1 MADIKSLVRP
11 HLLDIKPY
19 SSARDEYSGKVG
31 VFLDAN
37 ENPFERENYPGVN
50 RYPDPYQYDVKALLS
65 NLKNVPI
72 QQIFLGNGS
81 DEVIDLLIR
90 AFCEPSE
97 DSIIILP
104 PTYGM
109 YEVSASI
116 HNVGIKKI
124 QLTTDFQLDVK
135 SILSQVDKNDKIL
148 FICSPNNP
156 SGNLLNKAD
165 ILELAGGF
173 EGIIAIDEAYIDFAS
188 EGTSLVAELNNFP
201 NMIVMQTLSKAWGFA
216 GLRLGLA
223 FASVEMISLLNK
235 IKPPYNINLLSQQ
248 AAIEGLKNAEQVK
261 DWVKILIAERD
272 RLAFELGN
280 LDFVEKV
287 YPSDANFILVK
298 MEKAREVYEKLL
310 HKLIIVR
317 DRSKVVL
324 CDNALRISIGTVE
337 ENQKLLEALKNL

>member
-1 MADIKSLVRP
+1 MASIKSLVRP

-65 NLKNVPI
+65 KLKSVPI

-90 AFCEPSE
+90 AFCEPGE
-97 DSIIILP
+97 DSIVILP

-116 HNVGIKKI
+116 HNVGIKRI
-124 QLTTDFQLDVK
+124 QLTPDFQLDVK
-135 SILSQVDKNDKIL
+135 SIFSQVDKNDKIL

-156 SGNLLNKAD
+156 SGNLLKRAD

-173 EGIIAIDEAYIDFAS
+173 EGIIAIDEAYIDFAPD
-188 EGTSLVAELNNFP
+188 GTSLVSELENFP
-201 NMIVMQTLSKAWGFA
+201 KMLIMQTLSKAWGFA
-216 GLRLGLA
+216 GLRLGLG

-235 IKPPYNINLLSQQ
+235 IKPPYNINLLSQK
-248 AAIEGLKNAEQVK
+248 AAIEGLQNADQVES
-261 DWVKILIAERD
+261 WVKTLISEREL
-272 RLAFELGN
+272 LALEIAK

-287 YPSDANFILVK
+287 FPSDANFILVK
-298 MEKAREVYEKLL
+298 MKNARQVYDQLL

-324 CDNALRISIGTVE
+324 CDDSLRISIGTSE
-337 ENQKLLEALKNL
+337 ENHKLLEALKNL

>member
-1 MADIKSLVRP
+1 MASIQSLVRP

-19 SSARDEYSGKVG
+19 SSARDEYSGKEG

-37 ENPFERENYPGVN
+37 ENPFERENVPGVN
-50 RYPDPYQYDVKALLS
+50 RYPDPYQYDVKVLLS
-65 NLKNVPI
+65 KLKSVPI
-72 QQIFLGNGS
+72 QQIFIGNGS

-90 AFCEPSE
+90 AFCEPGK

-124 QLTTDFQLDVK
+124 ELTADFQLDVQ
-135 SILSQVDKNDKIL
+135 SVLSKVSENDKIL

-156 SGNLLNKAD
+156 SGNLLNRKD

-173 EGIIAIDEAYIDFAS
+173 EGIIAIDEAYIDFAPD
-188 EGTSLVAELNNFP
+188 GTSLVSELEKFP
-201 NMIVMQTLSKAWGFA
+201 NMLVMQTLSKAWGFA
-216 GLRLGLA
+216 GLRLGLG

-235 IKPPYNINLLSQQ
+235 IKPPYNINLLSQK
-248 AAIEGLKNAEQVK
+248 AAIEGLQNADQVK
-261 DWVKILIAERD
+261 SWVKTLIIEREQ
-272 RLAFELGN
+272 LAMEIEK

-287 YPSDANFILVK
+287 FPSDANFILVK
-298 MEKAREVYEKLL
+298 MQNARQVYDQLL
-310 HKLIIVR
+310 QKLIIVR

-324 CDNALRISIGTVE
+324 CDNSLRISIGTSE
-337 ENQKLLEALKNL
+337 ENQKLLAALKNL